1 MPSSSL
7 IRACSGAGL
16 IILMT
21 AGAPALPIVAA
32 GQNDLDAFM
41 QQVVARRDDNWKK
54 LQQYVLDE
62 REEFDLRGPG
72 NVRMWG
78 EQRDYTWFIRD
89 GFFVRSP
96 VKFNGVTIGEDERR
110 KAEDEYLRRAQRRDT
125 RVGGAGAGVTSADTA
140 GPSPAPTSEAN
151 GADTLNSVDGLIRQS
166 RQPQFVSSAYFLR
179 FKFDE
184 GTYAL
189 VGREQFE
196 GREVLRV
203 EYYPTKLFSDDR
215 PAGRRGDNGDRGNRG
230 NARRRPRPEPGSK
243 EDRQQAELRRVLNKV
258 ALVTLWIEP
267 ASHQIVKYTF
277 DNVDFDFL
285 PAPWLVK
292 VDTVKASM
300 TMGQPFPDVWLP
312 QGIEV
317 NVGLMLA
324 NGEFTFRESVS
335 YHDYREATVTTKV
348 GIPGAGAPR
357 KR

>member
-1 MPSSSL
+1 
-7 IRACSGAGL
+7 
-16 IILMT
+16 MT
-21 AGAPALPIVAA
+21 AGAPAVSTLAA
-32 GQNDLDAFM
+32 AQSDLDTFM

-62 REEFDLRGPG
+62 REVFDLRGPG
-72 NVRMWG
+72 NLRMWG

-96 VKFNGVTIGEDERR
+96 IKFNGVTIGEDERR
-110 KAEDEYLRRAQRRDT
+110 KAEDEYLRRAQRRDA
-125 RVGGAGAGVTSADTA
+125 RAGAAGVPPSDTA
-140 GPSPAPTSEAN
+140 GAQAAPAPETN
-151 GADTLNSVDGLIRQS
+151 DADTLNSVDGLIRQS

-196 GREVLRV
+196 GRDVLRV
-203 EYYPTKLFSDDR
+203 EYYPTKLFSNDR
-215 PAGRRGDNGDRGNRG
+215 PAGRGGGGGQG
-230 NARRRPRPEPGSK
+230 NARRRPGPEPGSK

-258 ALVTLWIEP
+258 ALITLWIEP

-285 PAPWLVK
+285 PLPWLVK

-312 QGIEV
+312 RGIEV
-317 NVGLMLA
+317 NVGLTLA
-324 NGEFTFRESVS
+324 NGEVTFRESVS

-348 GIPGAGAPR
+348 GIPGAGEPR

>member
-7 IRACSGAGL
+7 FRACSGAGL

-21 AGAPALPIVAA
+21 AGAPSPPIVAA
-32 GQNDLDAFM
+32 GQSDLDAFM

-72 NVRMWG
+72 NLRMWG

-89 GFFVRSP
+89 GFFIRSP

-110 KAEDEYLRRAQRRDT
+110 KAEDEYLRRAQRRDQFARNADSGAPPT
-125 RVGGAGAGVTSADTA
+125 DSATPQSGGSDDNTLSA
-140 GPSPAPTSEAN
+140 
-151 GADTLNSVDGLIRQS
+151 DGLIRQT

-196 GREVLRV
+196 GRDVLRV
-203 EYYPTKLFSDDR
+203 EYYPTKLFSNDR
-215 PAGRRGDNGDRGNRG
+215 PGGRRGNR
-230 NARRRPRPEPGSK
+230 RVDPDSK
-243 EDRQQAELRRVLNKV
+243 EGREQSEMRRLMNKV
-258 ALVTLWIEP
+258 ALITLWIEP

-277 DNVDFDFL
+277 DNVDFGFL
-285 PAPWLVK
+285 PAQWLVK
-292 VDTVKASM
+292 VDTAKASM

-312 QGIEV
+312 RGID
-317 NVGLMLA
+317 LSASLTLA
-324 NGEFTFRESVS
+324 NGEFTFRGTVS
-335 YHDYREATVTTKV
+335 YRDYREATVTSKV
-348 GIPGAGAPR
+348 GIPGAGEPR